1 MPRIFLVLV
10 SLILM
15 AALACGGGSG
25 PRMTVEEYAEGC
37 TSLGDRFEDL
47 DRSADQGL
55 GALEDA
61 LAEVKKWNPPEE
73 LQEFHNL
80 QVMSLEF
87 LLNALQETDLL
98 QLMQDLEKASEGDA
112 ERFLELL
119 GDMEELEGQMGE
131 LEAQMAELDEA
142 VQRTEDDLS
151 PSTREILSSAGC
163 L

>member
-1 MPRIFLVLV
+1 
-10 SLILM
+10 
-15 AALACGGGSG
+15 
-25 PRMTVEEYAEGC
+25 MTVEEYAEGC

-151 PSTREILSSAGC
+151 QGTREILSSAGC